1 MSEEENHGEA
11 ISEEVKL
18 AKFGEKVI
26 RSPKGGAF
34 ERLIAQHLVLSV
46 SSDPIDSILHSCR
59 SALALPNDTAKKLS
73 IDKTQVANILTV
85 ALNFKHAQARND
97 SEVEMYSVIW
107 SFSKEGKEGFDRYI
121 KPWFNSQFAFYL
133 THEET
138 SIYPEK
144 FREWEKKASYWELFY
159 HGCLNLPVHTFQ
171 ALLSA
176 FTSWAYPQAE
186 ELNQKVSTQISP
198 TTYTEI
204 LGLFNKFQ
212 REQPRE

>member
-1 MSEEENHGEA
+1 MTEEPKTQPEEEQ
-11 ISEEVKL
+11 L
-18 AKFGEKVI
+18 ASFGEKVI
-26 RSPKGGAF
+26 RSPRGGAF

-59 SALALPNDTAKKLS
+59 AALALQNDIAKKLD
-73 IDKTQVANILTV
+73 IDKTQVTNILTV
-85 ALNFKHAQARND
+85 ALNFKHAQPSK
-97 SEVEMYSVIW
+97 SENPEAYSIIW
-107 SFSKEGKEGFDRYI
+107 SFSKEGEDGFDKYI
-121 KPWFNSQFAFYL
+121 KPWYSLQFAYYL

-138 SIYPEK
+138 AVHPEK
-144 FREWEKKASYWELFY
+144 FKEWEKKASEIEEFY
-159 HGCLNLPVHTFQ
+159 HGCLNLPAHTFE

-176 FTSWAYPQAE
+176 FTSWAYPKTE

-212 REQPRE
+212 REPNANTMG

>member
-1 MSEEENHGEA
+1 MSEDENHKE
-11 ISEEVKL
+11 IESEESKL
-18 AKFGEKVI
+18 AKFGERVI
-26 RSPKGGAF
+26 RSPRGGAF

-46 SSDPIDSILHSCR
+46 TSDPIDSILHSCR

-138 SIYPEK
+138 SVYPEK

-159 HGCLNLPVHTFQ
+159 HGCLNLPSHTFQ

-176 FTSWAYPQAE
+176 FTSWAYPQTE
-186 ELNQKVSTQISP
+186 ELNQKVATQVSP

-212 REQPRE
+212 RDQPRE

>member
-59 SALALPNDTAKKLS
+59 SALALEDSVAKKLN
-73 IDKTQVANILTV
+73 IDKDKVNMILTV
-85 ALNFKHAQARND
+85 ALNFKHAQVSNI
-97 SEVEMYSVIW
+97 ETEIYSIIW
-107 SFSKEGKEGFDRYI
+107 SFSKQGKEGFDKYI
-121 KPWFNSQFAFYL
+121 KPWYSLQFAYYL

-138 SIYPEK
+138 SVHPEEFK
-144 FREWEKKASYWELFY
+144 NWENKASDWQIFY
-159 HGCLNLPVHTFQ
+159 HGCLNLPVHTYQ

-176 FTSWAYPQAE
+176 FTSWAYPQTE
-186 ELNQKVSTQISP
+186 ELNQKVATQVSP

-212 REQPRE
+212 KE